1 MNLVFAAHFVLID
14 GCPFDFSRFWVQRGA
29 AVLNGLVILGVD
41 SDPITV
47 LVASDKAPPL
57 PISPLPIV

>member
-1 MNLVFAAHFVLID
+1 M
-14 GCPFDFSRFWVQRGA
+14 QRGA
-29 AVLNGLVILGVD
+29 AVLNDLVIHGVD

-57 PISPLPIV
+57 LISPLPIV